1 MNRRSTTVFAL
12 PGILAAIAGVGVAMS
27 PLPASSQGFP
37 GAMGGPPLEMMKRMC
52 EDKPAHFA
60 GRMAFIMTKVGIRQE
75 QRGAW
80 DQFIASARTA
90 EAAFD
95 PCKDGPPP
103 FNDPV
108 AMRARMDQM
117 HEKGSEA
124 HRIMKAAADKLA
136 AGLDPDQQRKLAEAL
151 LPPPGMRPPMMAPGG
166 PF

>member
-1 MNRRSTTVFAL
+1 MKRRLTKMFA
-12 PGILAAIAGVGVAMS
+12 PPAIAAALAGLGVALS
-27 PLPASSQGFP
+27 PIPASGQGFP
-37 GAMGGPPLEMMKRMC
+37 GAMGGPPPDMLKRMC
-52 EDKPAHFA
+52 EDRPAHFA
-60 GRMAFIMTKVGIRQE
+60 GRMAFIMTKVGKRQD

-80 DQFIASARTA
+80 DQFISSARAA

-117 HEKGSEA
+117 HEKGSEV

-136 AGLDPDQQRKLAEAL
+136 TGLDPDQQRKLAEAL
-151 LPPPGMRPPMMAPGG
+151 LPPPGMHPPMVSPRG